1 MYESHRACREI
12 RRNKERGVSM
22 SRRPLL
28 KGVAPPLADNERL
41 VMLREAMRAIAQR
54 RDMDPRLKARGI
66 APLASAARR
75 LDAKLKSN
83 GAHRVN

>member
-1 MYESHRACREI
+1 
-12 RRNKERGVSM
+12 M

-28 KGVAPPLADNERL
+28 KGIAPPLADSERL
-41 VMLREAMRAIAQR
+41 AMLREAIRAIAQR

-75 LDAKLKSN
+75 LNAKLNSN
-83 GAHRVN
+83 GARRAN